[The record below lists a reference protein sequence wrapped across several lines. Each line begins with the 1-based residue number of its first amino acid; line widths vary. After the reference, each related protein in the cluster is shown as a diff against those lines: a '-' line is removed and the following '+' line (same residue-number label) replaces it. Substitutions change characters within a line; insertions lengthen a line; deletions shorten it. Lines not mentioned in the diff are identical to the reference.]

1 MRDKRGASLPKNTQ
15 GTSSKLQ
22 WTALI
27 VLVLAIVALL
37 VVLFSQQ
44 QDYRAEAESARDTT
58 GSGLSQEAPASSGE
72 ASPSPSATESAEEAA
87 PADPVDAAT
96 AAAQDV
102 VNGSED
108 AVINVLGDSTSNT
121 SSEWVYR
128 WAEEL
133 GAEASVSVHTWN
145 PEAGT
150 WFPQTRDF
158 GAGERTITIWNGS
171 AIEGNPGFP
180 LELNG
185 MIEPEADLTILN
197 YGHFGQPDVVA
208 SSLDE
213 LLGTLDAGGEDAA
226 PVVLTAQNP
235 ALPTWIGYADT
246 NRDAMRAAAEERGLP
261 VIDVFAAFEEAGDW
275 ESLLVDEVNPND
287 DGQQL
292 WADTVTEFFAA

>member
-1 MRDKRGASLPKNTQ
+1 MRDKRGTSRPKNPQ
-15 GTSSKLQ
+15 SPASKLQ

-27 VLVLAIVALL
+27 VLVLAVVALL
-37 VVLFSQQ
+37 MVLFTQQ
-44 QDYRAEAESARDTT
+44 RAYRADAESARDA
-58 GSGLSQEAPASSGE
+58 GASQEAPEGSGE
-72 ASPSPSATESAEEAA
+72 ASPSPSATETVEAA
-87 PADPVDAAT
+87 PADPVEAAT
-96 AAAQDV
+96 AAARDV

-128 WAEEL
+128 WAAEL

-145 PEAGT
+145 PESGT
-150 WFPQTRDF
+150 WFPETRDF
-158 GAGERTITIWNGS
+158 GEGERTITIWNAS
-171 AIEGNPGFP
+171 ASEGNPGFP
-180 LELNG
+180 LELEG

-197 YGHFGQPDVVA
+197 YGHWGAPEAVA

-213 LLGTLDAGGEDAA
+213 LLGSLDAGGEGTA

-246 NRDAMRAAAEERGLP
+246 NRDAMRAAAEERQLP

-287 DGQQL
+287 AGQQL
-292 WADTVTEFFAA
+292 WADTVTAFFAA